1 MKALIVIPARF
12 ASTRFEGKPLVNIA
26 GKSMIQRTY
35 EQALKAPFEKDVYV
49 ATDDQRIF
57 DHVIQFGQCIM
68 TSPEHQSGSDRCFEV
83 FSSLPQAYTCVINLQ
98 GDEPFIQPQQI
109 ELLYK
114 AINHTDAD
122 IATLQLPIQSSEELF
137 NPNVVKVI
145 SNLSGMAM
153 LFSRQSIPYIRGTE
167 QAEWHLKHQY
177 YRHIGMYGF
186 NSNIIPQLMHLPLSP
201 LEQLESLEQLRW
213 LDNGYKIHVSTTDFS
228 SPAVDS
234 PEDLKTVD
242 NFLKIH
248 PEFAG

>member
-1 MKALIVIPARF
+1 MKALIVIPARY

-57 DHVIQFGQCIM
+57 DHVVQFGQCLM
-68 TSPEHQSGSDRCFEV
+68 TNPIHQSGSDRCFEV
-83 FSSLPQAYTCVINLQ
+83 FKQLGNNYNSVINLQ
-98 GDEPFIQPQQI
+98 GDEPFIQAQQI
-109 ELLYK
+109 ELLHK
-114 AINHTDAD
+114 AIQNTDAD
-122 IATLQLPIQSSEELF
+122 IATLKIPIQSSEEIF

-153 LFSRQSIPYIRGTE
+153 LFSRQCIPFIRGIDPND
-167 QAEWHLKHQY
+167 WHKKHQY
-177 YRHIGMYGF
+177 FRHIGMYGF

-213 LDNGYKIHVSTTDFS
+213 LENGFKIHVSTTDFS

-234 PEDLKTVD
+234 PDDLKTVD

-248 PEFAG
+248 PELAG